1 VSPTPSG
8 FARGVAALASAGVE
22 FVVVGVGGI
31 NFYARDGAH
40 AFATLDLDLLLAPER
55 DNLRRALEAL
65 ATAGFVFEARG
76 EPFLDRDDETSLAN
90 IVASGGRLTA
100 LHPDGAQLDL
110 MLSVRGFSY
119 SDLALDARTFTV
131 AGSQVR
137 VGLLEK
143 LLRSKELSNRAK
155 DREFLRHFESR
166 ADEDEETC

>member
-1 VSPTPSG
+1 
-8 FARGVAALASAGVE
+8 VE

-55 DNLRRALEAL
+55 ENLRRALEAL
-65 ATAGFVFEARG
+65 FAAGFVFEAGG
-76 EPFLDRDDETSLAN
+76 EPFLDRDDEASLAT
-90 IVASGGRLTA
+90 IVASGARLTA

-119 SDLALDARTFTV
+119 ADLAVDARTFTV
-131 AGSQVR
+131 AGSQIR

-143 LLRSKELSNRAK
+143 LLRSKELADRPK

-166 ADEDEETC
+166 EEQEEDDTC